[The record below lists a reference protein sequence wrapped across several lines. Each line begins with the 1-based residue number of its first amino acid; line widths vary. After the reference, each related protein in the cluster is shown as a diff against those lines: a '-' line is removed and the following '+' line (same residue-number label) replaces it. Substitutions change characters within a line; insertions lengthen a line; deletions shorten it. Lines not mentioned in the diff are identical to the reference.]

1 VWIGSPNSE
10 MVVWDSGQLIAMG
23 VLITI
28 MMKVLT
34 EAFEKDMKITRPW
47 MPSREKGYISIKFST
62 I

>member
-1 VWIGSPNSE
+1 